1 MRVRMRARVCVCV
14 CVHVRVLVEA
24 LRTTVSSQCNAAHH
38 STTQCNAVRRNGS
51 TEEGPVWLQ
60 SALVCGTVVKLGRGS
75 WIPAVCEVNYVQSG
89 TTTFLMVSLC
99 RSAGRGVRC
108 SGRILLGRRG
118 RAAAGAPAVPMRTC
132 LAIRRDHRRL
142 RYARTWNAR

>member
-1 MRVRMRARVCVCV
+1 MHACAHACTCVCV

-24 LRTTVSSQCNAAHH
+24 LRTAVSSQCNAAHH

-51 TEEGPVWLQ
+51 TEKGPFWLQ

-89 TTTFLMVSLC
+89 TATFLTVSLC
-99 RSAGRGVRC
+99 RSAGRGC
-108 SGRILLGRRG
+108 ALLR
-118 RAAAGAPAVPMRTC
+118 PYP
-132 LAIRRDHRRL
+132 
-142 RYARTWNAR
+142 TWQM